1 MPSLVFSQLNFEVC
15 VGVPNLEMVIDPLS
29 CDYYYICTN
38 GVGQLAQC
46 PGGDHFDP
54 ENQWCASPDSFVCH
68 LFAGTT
74 TTTTT
79 TTTVAPTRDPNV
91 EEGIFCPA
99 EDNPMVLQF
108 LPSLIDCERYYI
120 CYYGQPRA
128 MRCLEGFYWNQAKQR
143 CDYPLD
149 ADCAVS

>member
-15 VGVPNLEMVIDPLS
+15 VGVPNLEIVIDPLS

-91 EEGIFCPA
+91 EEDQATCILDIPKQSRDWYF
-99 EDNPMVLQF
+99 DQF
-108 LPSLIDCERYYI
+108 
-120 CYYGQPRA
+120 Q
-128 MRCLEGFYWNQAKQR
+128 
-143 CDYPLD
+143 
-149 ADCAVS
+149 